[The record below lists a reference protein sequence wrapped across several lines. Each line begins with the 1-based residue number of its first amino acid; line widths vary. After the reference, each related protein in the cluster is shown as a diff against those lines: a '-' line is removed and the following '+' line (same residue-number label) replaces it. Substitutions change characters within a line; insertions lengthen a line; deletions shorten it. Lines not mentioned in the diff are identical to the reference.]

1 MVTFAEIF
9 RERTLQLE
17 LSLIDQ
23 PTIDRILDAAQIV
36 DVVSEFVT
44 LRKRGVN
51 YVGLCPFHDD
61 KTPSFSVSPSKGLC
75 KCFACGK
82 GGNVVHFI
90 MEHEQ
95 MTYPEALRWLA
106 KKYNIEIQER
116 ELTDD
121 EKQAQNIR
129 ESLFIVNAF
138 ARDYFQNILYNH
150 VDGKAIGL
158 TYFRQRGIR
167 DDIVKKFQL
176 GFCTSSHQALAQEAL
191 RQGYQKEF
199 LIKTGLCYEKED
211 GSLRDRFW
219 GRVIFPWFNISGK
232 VLGFGGRVLDSRTKG
247 VNQKYINSP
256 ESEIFSKRRELYGI
270 YQAKAAIVKADCVY
284 MVEGYT
290 DVIAMHQCGLENVVA
305 NSGTALSEPQ
315 IRLLHRFTPNITL
328 LYDGDEA
335 GIKASIRGIDMLL
348 AEGMNVKVLLLPD
361 GDDPDSFARKHN
373 ATEFRQYI
381 EANEEN
387 FIRFKTNLLLK
398 DAQRDPIKRAGL
410 ISDMARSIGLIPDNV
425 IRYAC
430 LRECATILNVNEQ
443 VIQNEIKKH
452 LLRRDDNYLEQLRK
466 EVNAST
472 TTYEETTAG
481 NVQSPV
487 PAFSPVED
495 SSRPSE
501 TDIPLSYSSGIPKE
515 VPPPYLSPEIL
526 EAQYQ
531 SYIPEEGREK
541 LRFYAKEQQ
550 LIQTL
555 IRYGERVMC
564 YLDPEDEGAPATD
577 QPRPITPHVSDNSDQ
592 EEEENGIPLTVI
604 ECIAQDLKA
613 DELQFHNAQHRRI
626 LAEAEAHLHDP
637 GFTSERY
644 FLTHPDPAI
653 SRLAA
658 ELISDRYQLSK
669 YHAKAQKITTDEERL
684 LELVPHQLLDF
695 KLAILE
701 EEMKHTLQ
709 ALGKPEVAQDP
720 EQCLHIMT
728 RYKELSEL
736 LKDMAKQAGDRVV
749 LKA

>member
-1 MVTFAEIF
+1 M
-9 RERTLQLE
+9 
-17 LSLIDQ
+17 IDQ
-23 PTIDRILDAAQIV
+23 PTIDRILDAAQIA

-51 YVGLCPFHDD
+51 LVGLCPFHDD
-61 KTPSFSVSPSKGLC
+61 KTPSFYVSPAKGLC

-82 GGNVVHFI
+82 GGNAVHFI

-106 KKYNIEIQER
+106 KKYNIEIKER
-116 ELTDD
+116 ELTDE
-121 EKQAQNIR
+121 EKQVQNVR
-129 ESLFIVNAF
+129 ESLFIVNEF
-138 ARDYFQNILYNH
+138 ARDYFQQTLYNH
-150 VDGKAIGL
+150 IDGKSIGMA
-158 TYFRQRGIR
+158 YFRQRGIR

-176 GFCTSSHQALAQEAL
+176 GYSTSASDALAQEAT
-191 RQGYQKEF
+191 RKGYKKEY

-247 VNQKYINSP
+247 VSQKYVNSP
-256 ESEIFSKRRELYGI
+256 ESEIFSKRKELYGI

-305 NSGTALSEPQ
+305 NSGTALSEQQ
-315 IRLLHRFTPNITL
+315 IRLLHRFTSNITL

-348 AEGMNVKVLLLPD
+348 AEGMNIKVLLLPD

-381 EANEEN
+381 DEHEEN

-398 DAQRDPIKRAGL
+398 DAQKDPIKRAGL
-410 ISDMARSIGLIPDNV
+410 IADMAKSIGLIPNDV

-430 LRECATILNVNEQ
+430 VKECASLLSINEQ
-443 VIQNEIKKH
+443 VILNEIKKH
-452 LLRRDDNYLEQLRK
+452 LLKRDDNYLEQLKK
-466 EVNAST
+466 ET
-472 TTYEETTAG
+472 ET
-481 NVQSPV
+481 
-487 PAFSPVED
+487 PAPA
-495 SSRPSE
+495 PS
-501 TDIPLSYSSGIPKE
+501 E
-515 VPPPYLSPEIL
+515 VPPPVAPYAEAAPNEARL

-541 LRFYAKEQQ
+541 YIFYAKEQL
-550 LIQTL
+550 LIRTL

-564 YLDPEDEGAPATD
+564 YIET
-577 QPRPITPHVSDNSDQ
+577 
-592 EEEENGIPLTVI
+592 ENGTEAPLTVT
-604 ECIAQDLKA
+604 EYIAADLKQ
-613 DELQFHNAQHRRI
+613 DELQFHNPLHRRI
-626 LAEAEAHLHDP
+626 LAEAEAHLHDHH
-637 GFTSERY
+637 FTAERY
-644 FLTHPDPAI
+644 FLAHPDPEI
-653 SRLAA
+653 SKMAA
-658 ELISDRYQLSK
+658 EMISDRYQLSK
-669 YHAKAQKITTDEERL
+669 YHSKSQKIVTDEERL
-684 LELVPHQLLDF
+684 HELVPHQMTDF

-709 ALGKPEVAQDP
+709 ALSKPEIASHPQ
-720 EQCLHIMT
+720 QCLEIMT
-728 RYKELSEL
+728 RYKNLSEL
-736 LKDMAKQAGDRVV
+736 LKTMAKQAGDRVV
-749 LKA
+749 LKG